1 MSLILWPVWLLF
13 NLLCSN
19 APPPLC
25 SVHPFMPILAT
36 SSGQRQFPWPTDS
49 EGEGDSSSDTEGG
62 GGGGGGGATL
72 QQEVRQDNA
81 LTLWWAGPLS
91 PPAEESQ
98 DQNAAAAEASSVP
111 LAWPDRAHRRCYTFD
126 IFSFLKLQYHFILV
140 FCCWAQFSS
149 CQFMA
154 QIIRVLYFAHANSKS
169 VKNHSSYTFLLM
181 DG

>member
-1 MSLILWPVWLLF
+1 MLNLLVSLLF

-49 EGEGDSSSDTEGG
+49 EGEGDSASDTE
-62 GGGGGGGATL
+62 GGGGATL

-91 PPAEESQ
+91 PHAEESQ
-98 DQNAAAAEASSVP
+98 DQSAAAAETSSVP
-111 LAWPDRAHRRCYTFD
+111 LA
-126 IFSFLKLQYHFILV
+126 
-140 FCCWAQFSS
+140 
-149 CQFMA
+149 
-154 QIIRVLYFAHANSKS
+154 
-169 VKNHSSYTFLLM
+169 
-181 DG
+181 